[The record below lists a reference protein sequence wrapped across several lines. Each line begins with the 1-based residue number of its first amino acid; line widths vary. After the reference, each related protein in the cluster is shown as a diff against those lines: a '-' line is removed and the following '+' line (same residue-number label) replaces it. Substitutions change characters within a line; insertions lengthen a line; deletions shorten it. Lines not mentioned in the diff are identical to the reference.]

1 MLKDAGIPVIGETS
15 GGGSCAIQAM
25 CTADGFCFQIS
36 SFRSR
41 LNTLAGENIDAGVT
55 PTIPIAN
62 DEMVEIE
69 GPNDAKIKV
78 KNYEDFYDIEDV
90 GELVKKRVK

>member
-1 MLKDAGIPVIGETS
+1 MLKDNGVPVIGETS

-41 LNTLAGENIDAGVT
+41 LNTLSGENIDAGIT

-69 GPNDAKIKV
+69 GPNDMKIKV
-78 KNYEDFYDIEDV
+78 KNYEDFYDIEEV
-90 GELVKKRVK
+90 GELVQKRVK